1 VKTLGV
7 ALSAVLMVVGASSP
21 ALGKSAPDPRKPG
34 GATTPAAAHSDGKPV
49 GQVHGGGKGHG
60 GGKDDS
66 GYGRPTT
73 GGSGTPSEP
82 SAARAATEYIDFSVP
97 PVVWT
102 GADGLPATVER
113 GATATATIRVLV
125 TGDVTDPRVDVHG
138 EGANVDCTLP
148 SLTIGVVATVRC
160 TVVVQ
165 ARNAFTIRAT
175 VHGRG
180 APYETTWTHAVS

>member
-7 ALSAVLMVVGASSP
+7 ALSAVLMVVGASSAP
-21 ALGKSAPDPRKPG
+21 ALAKSAPDPRKPDG
-34 GATTPAAAHSDGKPV
+34 GTTPAAAHSDGKSV
-49 GQVHGGGKGHG
+49 GQVHG

-138 EGANVDCTLP
+138 EGAKVDCTLP